1 VTLGFGI
8 FDLRS
13 VRDDKHI
20 VKQGDANL
28 GTAVVVKS
36 DADTVDRSNME
47 EELDKSVDSTITNY
61 YGKKER
67 KTPLIL
73 RALFG
78 LTVGVISGIISLIYL
93 MLRPLFII
101 INPSTLYEKA
111 NGNYY
116 RKAKMFEEFADSFVA
131 SYGLGPSLTS
141 GLAKLTKDAGVVDL
155 KTLSFLNYVPI
166 LNLYLAWSSSW
177 AEADLSLRH
186 GYATSSNRLA
196 TGYQTL
202 DYELGHNKDLSDGD
216 KKDIKAQMDEMAKTY
231 DEYIKR
237 PGAKNFTFKL
247 IHQIVNKKID
257 DEKTDIKENILDI
270 LQAHKDEIEKLPSI
284 DPDLQGDITEA
295 KKKSMRQ
302 FSQDALAAL
311 KMAKVEQ

>member
-1 VTLGFGI
+1 MNKGKYVFAQLTEFLPQRVFDGFAAKYSGNKYVRHFTCWNQLLCMIFGQLTNRDSLRDLIVAIDAHSLKTYHLGFGK
-8 FDLRS
+8 S
-13 VRDDKHI
+13 V
-20 VKQGDANL
+20 
-28 GTAVVVKS
+28 T
-36 DADTVDRSNME
+36 RSNFA
-47 EELDKSVDSTITNY
+47 KSNENRNS
-61 YGKKER
+61 
-67 KTPLIL
+67 
-73 RALFG
+73 
-78 LTVGVISGIISLIYL
+78 
-93 MLRPLFII
+93 
-101 INPSTLYEKA
+101 
-111 NGNYY
+111 
-116 RKAKMFEEFADSFVA
+116 KMFEEFADSFVA

-284 DPDLQGDITEA
+284 DPDLQGDMAEA
-295 KKKSMRQ
+295 MKKSMRQ

-311 KMAKVEQ
+311 KTAKVEQ